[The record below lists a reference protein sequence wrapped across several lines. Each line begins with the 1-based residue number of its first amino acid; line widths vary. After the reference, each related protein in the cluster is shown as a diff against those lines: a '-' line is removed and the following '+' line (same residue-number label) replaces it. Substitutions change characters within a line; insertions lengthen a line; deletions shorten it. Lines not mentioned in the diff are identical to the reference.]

1 MIKRTRIKNTLPKH
15 FTFLLLIILYT
26 GCTFAQEEKKYHVG
40 CIGFYNLENLFD
52 TIDSQVNDDTEFL
65 PGAPNRWDSRKYQ
78 HKLDNLSEVIVQVG
92 TELTPDGLAILGIS
106 EIENRLVIEDL
117 VRQPSLKDRNYQVV
131 HYDSPDERGVDV
143 GMIYQPKYFTVTASK
158 SYRLNIPGDTS
169 FLTRDQLLVSG
180 QFNGDL
186 MHIIVNHWP
195 SRRGGEKTSRPF
207 RKAAAL
213 LSRHITDS
221 LLALDPA
228 AKIIIMGDLNDDPID
243 KSIKIHLRASSDPY
257 DMPSSLY
264 NPMEGLYRKG
274 IGSLAYQDSWNL
286 FDQII
291 VSSGLVGADKSTYKF
306 HTAKVFNKSF
316 LLQEEGKF
324 AGYPFRTYGGGVYLG
339 GYSDHLPVYIF
350 IVKEARP

>member
-1 MIKRTRIKNTLPKH
+1 MLRLFTLL
-15 FTFLLLIILYT
+15 FIIYT
-26 GCTFAQEEKKYHVG
+26 GSSCAQDEKKYHVG

-52 TIDSQVNDDTEFL
+52 TIDSQTNDDTEFL
-65 PGAPNRWDSRKYQ
+65 PGAPNRWDSQKYL
-78 HKLDNLSEVIVQVG
+78 HKLDNLATVISQVG

-106 EIENRLVIEDL
+106 EIENRGVIEDL
-117 VRQPSLKDRNYQVV
+117 IRQPALKDRNYQIV

-143 GMIYQPKYFTVTASK
+143 GLIYQPKYFTVTGSK
-158 SYRLNIPGDTS
+158 SYRLSITGDTA
-169 FLTRDQLLVSG
+169 FLSRDQLLVSG
-180 QFNGDL
+180 TFEGEV

-213 LSRHITDS
+213 LCRHITDS
-221 LLALDPA
+221 LLTLDPA

-243 KSIKIHLRASSDPY
+243 KSLKVHLRASGDPH
-257 DMPSSLY
+257 DVPSSLY

-291 VSSGLVGADKSTYKF
+291 VSSGLVGEDKSTYKF

-316 LLQEEGKF
+316 LLQKEGKF
-324 AGYPFRTYGGGVYLG
+324 AGYPLRTYGGGVYLG

-350 IVKEARP
+350 ILKEVKP